1 MTAPQYIGR
10 FAPSP
15 TGPLHFGSLV
25 SAVASYL
32 DAKANQGQWQVRIE
46 DTDPPREQPGAAS
59 LILKA
64 LEIYGLYWDG
74 PVVYQSKRSELY
86 RAALTNLQTEGFS
99 FFCTC
104 SRRQLTGQSVYP
116 GYCHDKA
123 LEPDDDHSIKVKTA
137 NHKVIF
143 DDLVQGIQ
151 QCQFG
156 VDDGDFVVFRKDGL
170 FAYQLA
176 VTVDD
181 QEQGITHI
189 VRGSDLLT
197 STPKQCLL
205 QQYLGYQ
212 TPFYA
217 HHPVINKED
226 GSKLS
231 KQTFANPL
239 PLDMPAPQLLRALI
253 ALGHTPPKALANS
266 SVNEIIEWG
275 VQHWQL
281 PKVPKAIGIPEA
293 ALQETFGQS

>member
-32 DAKANQGQWQVRIE
+32 DAKANQGQWLIRIE
-46 DTDPPREQPGAAS
+46 DIDPPREQPGATD

-64 LEIYGLYWDG
+64 LDVYGLSWDG
-74 PVVYQSKRSELY
+74 PVVYQSQRSELY
-86 RAALTNLQTEGFS
+86 KAALASLQAEGFS

-104 SRRQLTGQSVYP
+104 SRRQLTGQPVYP
-116 GYCHDKA
+116 GHCHDKT

-137 NHKVIF
+137 SYKVIF
-143 DDLVQGIQ
+143 DDLIQGIQ

-181 QEQGITHI
+181 QDQGITHI

-197 STPKQCLL
+197 STHKQCLL
-205 QQYLGYQ
+205 QQYLNYQ
-212 TPFYA
+212 TPYYA
-217 HHPVINKED
+217 HHPVIKKTD

-231 KQTFANPL
+231 KQTFAKPL
-239 PLDMPAPQLLRALI
+239 PLDMPAPQLLQALV
-253 ALGHTPPKALANS
+253 ALGQKPPLALADG
-266 SVNEIIEWG
+266 SVSEILEWG
-275 VQHWQL
+275 IQHWQL
-281 PKVPKAIGIPEA
+281 KKVPNEMGIPEDS
-293 ALQETFGQS
+293 LQKRQYKD